1 MKKPKDWKF
10 FRYLKECRLEM
21 KKVAWPNRATILS
34 STKIVLITT
43 IIFAILLGL
52 VDFLLLE
59 LVTLIF

>member
-1 MKKPKDWKF
+1 MKKF

-43 IIFAILLGL
+43 VIFAILLGL
-52 VDFLLLE
+52 VDFLLLRFIY
-59 LVTLIF
+59 LIF

>member
-1 MKKPKDWKF
+1 MKKF

-43 IIFAILLGL
+43 VIFAILLGL
-52 VDFLLLE
+52 VDFLLMRVVHL
-59 LVTLIF
+59 LFNL

>member
-1 MKKPKDWKF
+1 MKKF

-52 VDFLLLE
+52 VDFLLMRLIY
-59 LVTLIF
+59 LIF

>member
-1 MKKPKDWKF
+1 MKKF

-52 VDFLLLE
+52 VDFLLMR
-59 LVTLIF
+59 LVYLIF